1 MRGTSKKFIRSLSGC
16 ALRSAFGPL
25 SDTNLYLD
33 CPIVGMYNQGEV
45 IPLNFIPH
53 VLNKDG
59 AMIPATIEE
68 ASEADILRT
77 TAVPQWQTAWD
88 SDYLSSE
95 KLEKYAVRIGDEL
108 IALGAY
114 EIQQRA
120 LIVHIVYMEAGPE
133 SNPTIAGKNRKYK
146 GIGRVLIAFGIKL
159 SVDHGFGG
167 DVVLEA
173 KTSELAAHYEKDFG
187 AVQLPVFSSAAPR
200 FLIADE
206 AAKRI
211 FFSYLE

>member
-1 MRGTSKKFIRSLSGC
+1 M
-16 ALRSAFGPL
+16 
-25 SDTNLYLD
+25 
-33 CPIVGMYNQGEV
+33 
-45 IPLNFIPH
+45 NFIPY
-53 VLNKDG
+53 VLDKSG
-59 AMIPATIEE
+59 AMISVAIDKATEKDFLETNAI
-68 ASEADILRT
+68 
-77 TAVPQWQTAWD
+77 PKWQTAWN

-95 KLEKYAVRIGDEL
+95 KLEKYAVKVSDEL

-114 EIQQRA
+114 EVLSRA
-120 LIVHIVYMEAGPE
+120 LVVHIVYMEARPE
-133 SNPTIAGKNRKYK
+133 SNPAIVGTDRKYS

-187 AVQLPVFSSAAPR
+187 AVLLPAFSSAAPR

-206 AAKRI
+206 AATRI
-211 FFSYLE
+211 FFDYMK